1 MPLGLS
7 GESVSKLSSVWIKV
21 AEGTSDTRM
30 LPVLTRKNEGHGS
43 GTRNA
48 PGPAI

>member
-21 AEGTSDTRM
+21 AEGTSDYQNVTGAN
-30 LPVLTRKNEGHGS
+30 TQK
-43 GTRNA
+43 
-48 PGPAI
+48 